1 LLRRRDAT
9 TFIDVGAFVGWLS
22 VYAYG
27 ILRKRKGTIIIA
39 VEPDP
44 KNYVALLENTKL
56 CQFVKTMNVAIY
68 TRDNEEVEF
77 HLGRKDSAGLSQ
89 SGSIYPTYH
98 DEEGLLS
105 GESIFVKTIRLDTLI
120 RRSGLDKVDLVKMDI
135 EGAEYP
141 VLTDPTLDLSKVE
154 NIIVEVHYRYGSR
167 ESWEIMQ
174 ALARHGLKIVPLYP
188 EPNSNKFHL
197 LACKG
202 EVRGKDSLV
211 LYNNSDTLRQSSYTK
226 VPPATRRAGETGHRA
241 DRLEGYEME
250 KRLKDK
256 EHGGSGCSR

>member
-1 LLRRRDAT
+1 LLRRHDAK
-9 TFIDVGAFVGWLS
+9 TFIDVGAFIGWLS

-27 ILRKRKGTIIIA
+27 ISRKRKGAIIIA

-56 CQFVKTMNVAIY
+56 CRFVKTMNVAIY

-77 HLGRKDSAGLSQ
+77 HLGRKDSRGLSQ

-154 NIIVEVHYRYGSR
+154 NLIVEVHYRYGTS
-167 ESWEIMQ
+167 ESNEIIRC
-174 ALARHGLKIVPLYP
+174 LTTKGFKVTSLYP
-188 EPNSNKFHL
+188 SVQENRWHL
-197 LACKG
+197 LAYRG
-202 EVRGKDSLV
+202 EI
-211 LYNNSDTLRQSSYTK
+211 
-226 VPPATRRAGETGHRA
+226 PW
-241 DRLEGYEME
+241 
-250 KRLKDK
+250 
-256 EHGGSGCSR
+256 